1 MKDTEKVKLKKV
13 GVQIDKTLWDEVNAI
28 AKKQF
33 RSASALVRMII
44 SNYVKENS

>member
-1 MKDTEKVKLKKV
+1 MEKVKLKKV
-13 GVQIDKTLWDEVNAI
+13 GVQIDKSLWDEVNVI

-44 SNYVKENS
+44 NQYVEENK

>member
-1 MKDTEKVKLKKV
+1 MEKKKIKKV
-13 GVQIDKTLWDEVNAI
+13 GVHIEKSLWDEVNVI

-44 SNYVKENS
+44 SNYVEENKND

>member
-1 MKDTEKVKLKKV
+1 MEKEKVKKV
-13 GVQIDKTLWDEVNAI
+13 GVQIDKTLWDELNTI

-44 SNYVKENS
+44 NQYVEENR